1 MSAKKA
7 KAGKFVEVSGDEA
20 PIRVLKEDGKFYYC
34 EGKKSYRKLNP
45 NVREVEIEE
54 PESIEAAW
62 DELFPEVSSDAA
74 DE

>member
-7 KAGKFVEVSGDEA
+7 KAGKFVEVPGGEA

-45 NVREVEIEE
+45 NVREVEIN
-54 PESIEAAW
+54 ESENIQAAW
-62 DELFPEVSSDAA
+62 DDLFPEVTEDAV
-74 DE
+74 DQ

>member
-34 EGKKSYRKLNP
+34 EGKKAIGN
-45 NVREVEIEE
+45 
-54 PESIEAAW
+54 
-62 DELFPEVSSDAA
+62 
-74 DE
+74 